1 MEKTPTIPELIAEN
15 RLKNSKF
22 LDAKNRFLKAKE
34 LFERATKEK
43 EISDRK
49 LSDALNRIEKR

>member
-22 LDAKNRFLKAKE
+22 LDAKNRLLKAKE

>member
-1 MEKTPTIPELIAEN
+1 MKKTPNIPELIAEN

-34 LFERATKEK
+34 SFERATKEK